1 MSFETICVSSSEF
14 CKNYF
19 DIFGLHTWGIDPD
32 YKWLSNICTIR
43 LPPPK
48 YMGSRHDGIMIFYFW
63 VIVLYSDSDFQNF
76 PLAVHIWKITVLA
89 KKPSFCTYFRAE
101 NWRYMCRMTAY
112 QKNILIFRF
121 YKNKFTTFIIVYETL
136 RSFIFR
142 ECNTKFAK
150 IPQNLIK
157 LSEIWRFLAFDDS
170 TNKPKLFV
178 PYGRNTS
185 FIIPPNGGSFFKVVK
200 NSDISKMH

>member
-1 MSFETICVSSSEF
+1 
-14 CKNYF
+14 
-19 DIFGLHTWGIDPD
+19 
-32 YKWLSNICTIR
+32 
-43 LPPPK
+43 
-48 YMGSRHDGIMIFYFW
+48 
-63 VIVLYSDSDFQNF
+63 
-76 PLAVHIWKITVLA
+76 
-89 KKPSFCTYFRAE
+89 
-101 NWRYMCRMTAY
+101 MTAY

-121 YKNKFTTFIIVYETL
+121 YKNKFTTFIIVYKAL

-170 TNKPKLFV
+170 TNKPQLFV

-185 FIIPPNGGSFFKVVK
+185 FIIIFLSFLKHFKK
-200 NSDISKMH
+200 NLESAKLCILHRKLCKIVLKWCKMTN